1 VIGASSPVRSDV
13 PPIATGRL
21 AWAVFF
27 CAAGVLGYEVALMR
41 ILLVASWHHFAFLV
55 ISLALLGFGASGTML
70 ALARDRILARAERT
84 LDALLL
90 ATAVSMPV
98 CAAVLQHLPV
108 EAAVVPVLMWR
119 QLGWWAV
126 FWIVAVVPFFTGAA
140 AIGLGLMVA
149 PRRVAT
155 VYAWN
160 LLGSGLGAVAT
171 TVAMAVV
178 SPAWLPAVTGAI
190 AMLAVVGPPWSRAR
204 LATAAVAT
212 GVVAAWLTTSGPAIR
227 SDPYKY
233 AARVEQLVE
242 QGRVSE
248 VASAWSPRA
257 AIRVYSG
264 DVFHDLPFLGMGAMP
279 PAMDSLTLDGHHAGS
294 LLDVDGPEGAAAL
307 DTTLMAAAYDLVSAR
322 PRVALLGERDGVNVW
337 LAVRGRA
344 SRIAVVQPDAT
355 LLGLLRGPLGA
366 GVGRV
371 FARPEVEVVSV
382 EPRHFVDH
390 ADDTFDLVQLV
401 TLQSLSVGAGIAGLA
416 EDHLATVEGLSAAL
430 DRLEPDGVLSV
441 SRAIQTPPRD
451 NLKLLVT
458 LAAAL
463 ARRGVT
469 EPGRHVAVVRD
480 YLGVCTM
487 VRPTPWTDG
496 DVARIR
502 ELVRRRQ
509 LTPVWFPGVR
519 PDELNRP
526 DALPR
531 SEGAPGDWYHHAAVR
546 LFEGQGDQVIAESV
560 YDLRPPTDAR
570 PFFTDFTRLASL
582 DAFRRAFG
590 DLWLTRAELAYLFVL
605 ASAGAVAVA
614 GFLLTLAPVVLSRSV
629 RRSRGKL
636 ATVGYFAA
644 LGLAYLLLEMA
655 LLSRVAFLVGDPVTA
670 AAVVLTAFLLLS
682 GVGSALA
689 QRVDAARRVP
699 VAAAVLGIAAVA
711 SVVAVLLGAV
721 AGWLGGSHVAVRC
734 AAAVAV
740 VAPLALLMGFP
751 MPLGLARLHRGAPPL
766 VPLAWGVNG
775 FASVLAAPLAVLLAM
790 TWSYHVVTV
799 AAVGLYLAAAAVFAA
814 LPADGNDP
822 RGS

>member
-1 VIGASSPVRSDV
+1 MTPAGATEGVDAPS
-13 PPIATGRL
+13 IATGRL
-21 AWAVFF
+21 AWSVFF
-27 CAAGVLGYEVALMR
+27 CAAGVLGYEVAIMR

-55 ISLALLGFGASGTML
+55 ISLALLGFGTSG
-70 ALARDRILARAERT
+70 ALLTVVRDRILPRAGEV
-84 LDALLL
+84 LDALLVV
-90 ATAVSMPV
+90 TAVSMPV
-98 CAAVLQHLPV
+98 CAAILRYLPV
-108 EAAVVPVLMWR
+108 EAAVIPVLMWR
-119 QLGWWAV
+119 QLAWWAV
-126 FWIVAVVPFFTGAA
+126 FWIVTVVPFFTGAT

-160 LLGSGLGAVAT
+160 LLGSGVGAVAT

-178 SPAWLPAVTGAI
+178 PPAWLPVVTGAI
-190 AMLAVVGPPWSRAR
+190 AMLAVVGPPRSTVRI
-204 LATAAVAT
+204 TVAAVAT
-212 GVVAAWLTTSGPAIR
+212 GAVTVWLAASPPAIR
-227 SDPYKY
+227 PDPFKY
-233 AARVEQLVE
+233 AAHVDRLVE
-242 QGRVSE
+242 QGSATE

-257 AIRVYSG
+257 TVRVYSS
-264 DVFHDLPFLGMGAMP
+264 DVFHDLPFLGMGAAP

-294 LLDVDGPEGAAAL
+294 LLEVDGPEDVVAL
-307 DTTLMAAAYDLVSAR
+307 DSTLMAAPYDLVSDR

-337 LAVRGRA
+337 LGVRRQA
-344 SRIAVVQPDAT
+344 SRIVVVQPDRT
-355 LLGLLRGPLGA
+355 LFGLLRGPLGT
-366 GVGRV
+366 GPGRV
-371 FARPEVEVVSV
+371 FARPEVEVVAV

-390 ADDTFDLVQLV
+390 TADTFDLVQLV
-401 TLQSLSVGAGIAGLA
+401 TLQSLSVGAGMTGLA

-430 DRLEPDGVLSV
+430 ERLEPGGLLSV
-441 SRAIQTPPRD
+441 TRAIQTSPRD

-458 LAAAL
+458 LAEAL
-463 ARRGVT
+463 EGRGVT

-487 VRPTPWTDG
+487 VRPTPWTDD

-526 DALPR
+526 DALPGP
-531 SEGAPGDWYHHAAVR
+531 EGRPGDWYHHAAERV
-546 LFEGQGDQVIAESV
+546 FNGEGERVVAESV

-570 PFFTDFTRLASL
+570 PFFTDFTRLGSL

-590 DLWLTRAELAYLFVL
+590 DLWLTRLELAFLFVVV
-605 ASAGAVAVA
+605 AAGAVAVA
-614 GFLLTLAPVVLSRSV
+614 GLLLTLAPVLLARSV

-636 ATVGYFAA
+636 ATAAYFTA

-670 AAVVLTAFLLLS
+670 AAVVLTAFLLVS
-682 GVGSALA
+682 GIGSALA
-689 QRVDAARRVP
+689 QRVDAARRAP
-699 VAAAVLGIAAVA
+699 VAAAVAGIAVVASLLAVA
-711 SVVAVLLGAV
+711 LAALT
-721 AGWLGGSHVAVRC
+721 GWVGGSSVAVRSG
-734 AAAVAV
+734 AAVVA

-751 MPLGLARLHRGAPPL
+751 MPLGLARLHRGAPSL

-790 TWSYHVVTV
+790 TWSYHVVTF
-799 AAVGLYLAAAAVFAA
+799 AAVGLYVAAAVLFVT
-814 LPADGNDP
+814 LPVHGAGA
-822 RGS
+822 RET